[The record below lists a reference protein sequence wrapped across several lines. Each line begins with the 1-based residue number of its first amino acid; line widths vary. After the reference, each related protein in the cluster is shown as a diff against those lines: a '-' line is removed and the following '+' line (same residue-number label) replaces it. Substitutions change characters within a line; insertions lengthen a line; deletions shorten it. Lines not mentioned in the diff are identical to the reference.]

1 MTRSALLRR
10 ALGAAVATA
19 LTAVALGLSA
29 APAGAHSALIDSTPR
44 EGQTLTAA
52 PTTIEL
58 TYNGDVQ
65 DVGAFVALRD
75 ADDEV
80 VAELKPRIS
89 GAVVTAQVPTT
100 LAAGRYS
107 IVWRVVSSDGHP
119 IQGAIPFSVE
129 GAASTVSPSASATP
143 APTTAA
149 PRAETDQTDTSGDDD
164 GEDAPVLVIALA
176 AVAAVAALGTV
187 VLVARCRNSTR
198 TGGTEDGR

>member
-10 ALGAAVATA
+10 ALGTAVATA

-44 EGQTLTAA
+44 EGQTLTTA

-89 GAVVTAQVPTT
+89 GAVVTAQIPTT

-107 IVWRVVSSDGHP
+107 VVWRVVSADGHP

-129 GAASTVSPSASATP
+129 DATPTASPSASASPTP
-143 APTTAA
+143 ESAE
-149 PRAETDQTDTSGDDD
+149 PRTETDQADASGDDD
-164 GEDAPVLVIALA
+164 SEDAPVLVIALA
-176 AVAAVAALGTV
+176 AVAAVAALGTA
-187 VLVARCRNSTR
+187 VLVARRRDSTR
-198 TGGTEDGR
+198 TDATEDGR